1 MIAKFGRY
9 GLFFLGLVIG
19 WSLGTFET
27 RAPALAEPEAV
38 RNVEIDIGYAQSMLV
53 HHQQA
58 VIMASLIQG
67 EQKSEV
73 QELAKRIVHAQ
84 SLEMENIKGWLAG
97 QHAAALPANGD
108 LMGWMKGNSQLL
120 NVSELLY
127 LERCER
133 SPLGMA
139 GLIESSSIKKLGDAS
154 IPWQQRELSFLTL
167 MIEHH
172 EGAVSMSTLSSRAA
186 NTPFIR
192 NFAQHVLQRQTQE
205 TAQMRSLL
213 ETR

>member
-1 MIAKFGRY
+1 MMIKIGKY
-9 GLFFLGLVIG
+9 SLFFLGLIIG
-19 WSLGTFET
+19 WSLATVHIRLTESVGS
-27 RAPALAEPEAV
+27 
-38 RNVEIDIGYAQSMLV
+38 NVVGGVNIDIGYAQSMLV

-58 VIMASLIQG
+58 LIMASLIQG
-67 EQKSEV
+67 EQKSDV

-97 QHAAALPANGD
+97 QHAAALPLNGD
-108 LMGWMKGNSQLL
+108 LMGWMKNNRQLL
-120 NVSELLY
+120 NVNETLY
-127 LERCER
+127 LERCES

-139 GLIESSSIKKLGDAS
+139 GLVDSLSIKKLGDES
-154 IPWQQRELSFLTL
+154 IPRHQRELSFLQL

-172 EGAVSMSTLSSRAA
+172 EGAVGMSTLPSRAA

-192 NFAQHVLQRQTQE
+192 NLAQHVLQRQTQE

>member
-1 MIAKFGRY
+1 MIARIGKY
-9 GLFFLGLVIG
+9 GLFCLGLFIG
-19 WSLGTFET
+19 WSLGTFDNRE
-27 RAPALAEPEAV
+27 PLVAESASV
-38 RNVEIDIGYAQSMLV
+38 VNIDIDTGYAQSMLI

-58 VIMASLIQG
+58 LIMASLIQG

-84 SLEMENIKGWLAG
+84 LLEMENIKGWLAG

-108 LMGWMKGNSQLL
+108 LMGWMKNNRQLL
-120 NVSELLY
+120 NVNETLY

-139 GLIESSSIKKLGDAS
+139 GLVESSSIKKLGDES
-154 IPWQQRELSFLTL
+154 IPWHQRESSFLKL

-172 EGAVSMSTLSSRAA
+172 EGAVGMSTLPSRAA
-186 NTPFIR
+186 NTSFIR
-192 NFAQHVLQRQTQE
+192 NLAQHVLQRQTQE
-205 TAQMRSLL
+205 VAQMRGLL
-213 ETR
+213 EAR

>member
-1 MIAKFGRY
+1 
-9 GLFFLGLVIG
+9 
-19 WSLGTFET
+19 
-27 RAPALAEPEAV
+27 
-38 RNVEIDIGYAQSMLV
+38 MLV

-58 VIMASLIQG
+58 LIMASLIQG
-67 EQKSEV
+67 QQKSAV

-97 QHAAALPANGD
+97 QHAAALPASGD
-108 LMGWMKGNSQLL
+108 LMGWMKNNRQLL
-120 NVSELLY
+120 NLNETLY

-139 GLIESSSIKKLGDAS
+139 GLVESSSIKKLGDES
-154 IPWQQRELSFLTL
+154 IPRQQRELSFLKL

-172 EGAVSMSTLSSRAA
+172 EGAVGMSTLPSRAA
-186 NTPFIR
+186 DTPFIR

>member
-1 MIAKFGRY
+1 MILKIGKY
-9 GLFFLGLVIG
+9 GLFFLGLAIG
-19 WSLGTFET
+19 WSLGALNT
-27 RAPALAEPEAV
+27 RAPVEDKPALVA
-38 RNVEIDIGYAQSMLV
+38 NFDIDTGYAQSMLV

-58 VIMASLIQG
+58 LIMASLIQG

-73 QELAKRIVHAQ
+73 QELAKRIVHTQ

-97 QHAAALPANGD
+97 QHATALPANGD
-108 LMGWMKGNSQLL
+108 LMGWMKNNRRLL
-120 NVSELLY
+120 NVNETLY

-139 GLIESSSIKKLGDAS
+139 GLVDSLSIKKLGDES
-154 IPWQQRELSFLTL
+154 IPRHQRELSFLQL

-172 EGAVSMSTLSSRAA
+172 EGAVGMSTLPSRAA
-186 NTPFIR
+186 NTLFIR
-192 NFAQHVLQRQTQE
+192 NLAHHVLQRQTQE
-205 TAQMRSLL
+205 TAQMRVLL